1 MSNEGYYIWL
11 DAKADD
17 EEIPAWKRLDI
28 VTRKWAA
35 KVILFPKIPNLILN
49 HILKLNCSH
58 VYRYHRK
65 HRNHQK
71 NIVKRHQ

>member
-1 MSNEGYYIWL
+1 MKDLSMTDSGYYIWL

-35 KVILFPKIPNLILN
+35 LTGMEKDL
-49 HILKLNCSH
+49 SD
-58 VYRYHRK
+58 YQMRK
-65 HRNHQK
+65 EMYE
-71 NIVKRHQ
+71 

>member
-1 MSNEGYYIWL
+1 MNDASYYIWL

-35 KVILFPKIPNLILN
+35 LTGFEKDQSN
-49 HILKLNCSH
+49 
-58 VYRYHRK
+58 Y
-65 HRNHQK
+65 QK
-71 NIVKRHQ
+71 MKELYE